1 MTIRKTGTILLYFFL
16 IVAGLVMIYPLIWM
30 FSATFKTNSEIFG
43 SISLFTKHPVTD
55 GYQNLF
61 SNYGGNIN
69 IFGAMQNTLLIIVP
83 KIIFTLVSSVITA
96 YGFSRFNFRGRKIL
110 FAFLIFTLFIPDSVM
125 MIPQFIMFN
134 RFGWI
139 DSPVYT
145 ALIAPSLFAFEGYF
159 IFMLVQF
166 MKGIPNEL
174 DEAARIDGCE
184 SWQVLFNVICPLL
197 RPALASCAVFQFI
210 WTSNDYMGPL
220 LYVNTPSRYPLS
232 VFVKLSMDADS
243 GFQWNKVLAVS
254 LVSVIPSLIVFFL
267 SQKVFTD
274 GIVSGAVKQ

>member
-1 MTIRKTGTILLYFFL
+1 MTIRKTGTILLYFIL
-16 IVAGLVMIYPLIWM
+16 TVAGLVMIYPLIWM

-43 SISLFTKHPVTD
+43 SISLFTKYPVTD

-69 IFGAMQNTLLIIVP
+69 ILGAMRNTLLIIVP
-83 KIIFTLVSSVITA
+83 KIFFTLVSGVMTA
-96 YGFSRFNFRGRKIL
+96 YGFSRFNFRGKKIL

-145 ALIAPSLFAFEGYF
+145 ALIVPSLFAFEGYF

-174 DEAARIDGCE
+174 DETAKIDGCE
-184 SWQVLFNVICPLL
+184 SWQILFHVICPLL